1 MLPPTPPPPPPRP
14 ERPLLI
20 ELADGVLGDSDKAL
34 LGHNGVI
41 ERVLEEKLV
50 SATAVP
56 PPGGAHKQSFF
67 REVSDAQIVLSNT
80 FLKLR
85 AAADGKVVQKLA
97 STLQLAAAL
106 SMHAA
111 QNLWKAVLAP
121 HLEGAKKKEGAK
133 MAKEVAR
140 LLNETANRFHLAKQ
154 GLEKLVDEAKKARER
169 LDTLAAATATKTD
182 ALLTST
188 TKALDGAMSKIE
200 AVRQRLTAGSPAAA
214 VQAAIDDALDAMVAD
229 LGLGGVGVGAA
240 AGGDGDGGPAGTLGM
255 FGASVSDECKA
266 FSRSVKAIIKKIKSK
281 PSRKVA
287 AMRAALGQEGGPDGG
302 DAGAAPPNNL
312 DDDNGKPL
320 AIPHTVKLFGLAGV
334 MMLLTR
340 KRQLLGDTFGKG
352 RVLLACR

>member
-1 MLPPTPPPPPPRP
+1 M
-14 ERPLLI
+14 
-20 ELADGVLGDSDKAL
+20 LGDSDEAQAAL
-34 LGHNGVI
+34 LGHGGVI
-41 ERVLEEKLV
+41 ERVLESKLV

-140 LLNETANRFHLAKQ
+140 LLNETANRFHLAKD
-154 GLEKLVDEAKKARER
+154 GLEKLVDEAKDARER

-200 AVRQRLTAGSPAAA
+200 AGRQRLTAGSPATA

-229 LGLGGVGVGAA
+229 LGLGGVGVGVGAA
-240 AGGDGDGGPAGTLGM
+240 AGGDGDGGPAGTLGT

-302 DAGAAPPNNL
+302 DAGVAPLDDL

-340 KRQLLGDTFGKG
+340 KRQLLSDTFGKG
-352 RVLLACR
+352 CVLLACR